1 MLPYAGLFSLCRR
14 HNNTPAMQGRE
25 FNQWFSKD
33 LIAKESFMKKV
44 IICAEASALHLKK
57 AIVDF
62 LSGEGYDFTDAT
74 SRDDLSYIEAGSM
87 KRSSRVPHP

>member
-1 MLPYAGLFSLCRR
+1 MQGGNSAFGAHGDSGITPRLC
-14 HNNTPAMQGRE
+14 TGRE
-25 FNQWFSKD
+25 FNHWFSKD

-62 LSGEGYDFTDAT
+62 CVRGGL
-74 SRDDLSYIEAGSM
+74 
-87 KRSSRVPHP
+87 

>member
-1 MLPYAGLFSLCRR
+1 
-14 HNNTPAMQGRE
+14 MQGRE

-62 LSGEGYDFTDAT
+62 CVRGGL
-74 SRDDLSYIEAGSM
+74 
-87 KRSSRVPHP
+87 